1 MTKLACRGSGRRD
14 GGAQGLRGER
24 GFIIVAVLWILMAL
38 AALASAF
45 ALYASNS
52 AVAARLSSDRLQ
64 ADALISA
71 GLELTALRI
80 AGRSAEDPRS
90 FGEFQFQMGGAAVT
104 ARFRSEG
111 ARIDLNAAP
120 KELLVGLFTTLGAKP
135 DDAAY
140 FADRIVGW
148 RKKNE
153 GTVQNKELDAYKDAG
168 LKYGPRQSPFQN
180 VAELRFVLGIP
191 PEVVERAMPFVTI
204 FNGLP
209 QIDAIVAPPEVIEA
223 LPRISPDIVKTILD
237 RRETLDQK
245 SIQSLLGQAKD
256 SVSFEPRKA
265 TRVNLAISFKAGRR
279 VDAEAVILIL
289 DQDTE
294 PYRILAWRDDFDGAF

>member
-1 MTKLACRGSGRRD
+1 MKPELKERREF
-14 GGAQGLRGER
+14 GER

-45 ALYASNS
+45 SLYASNS

-71 GLELTALRI
+71 GLELTALRLFD
-80 AGRSAEDPRS
+80 RSEDDPRS
-90 FGEFQFQMGGAAVT
+90 LGEFQFQMGGADVAL
-104 ARFRSEG
+104 RFRSEG

-120 KELLVGLFTTLGAKP
+120 KELLAGLFTTLGAKS
-135 DDAAY
+135 DDAALY
-140 FADRIVGW
+140 ADRVIGW

-153 GTVQNKELDAYKDAG
+153 GTAQNKELDAYKDAG

-180 VAELRFVLGIP
+180 IAELRFVLGIP
-191 PEVVERAMPFVTI
+191 PDLVEKAMPFVTI

-209 QIDAIVAPPEVIEA
+209 QIDAIAAPPEVIAA
-223 LPRISPDIVKTILD
+223 LPHIDPDIVKAVLD
-237 RRETLDQK
+237 RRGREDPK
-245 SIQSLLGQAKD
+245 SILSLLGRAKD
-256 SVSFEPRKA
+256 NVSFEPRKA

-279 VDAEAVILIL
+279 VAAEAVILII
-289 DQDTE
+289 DKDTE